1 MINWLNQLNPSDP
14 LYWPASLVLLFLI
27 LAAGWFIKQTGR
39 RLIRSEQGTIIWN
52 KMMNLLILFAAVV
65 FAFNY
70 LSQSDWMM
78 EPLFVLGD
86 STITPM
92 LILVLVF
99 AVILAVQF
107 SKVLRENILA
117 GVYRKYKVEI
127 SIQATINTL
136 LHYSILLL
144 IILFALNSLGF
155 RFGSLTVFAGVLGVG
170 IGFGLKDIMNNFVS
184 GLIILFNRPI
194 KVGDRVVVD
203 GNIIDIEKIQIRNT
217 IGRTR
222 ANERLVIPNS
232 YFLQEKF
239 INRSYVAK
247 QLRIHVAVGVP
258 YGSDL
263 ELAAS
268 LLEEAVY
275 ELRERK
281 WPDTMEKA
289 EPRVFLEEFRDRDI
303 LLKVWFFIEDQAN
316 EFEFIIPSDLRYI
329 IYRKFN
335 ENGVEFA
342 VPRQEILIIN
352 DEEEMKHEE

>member
-1 MINWLNQLNPSDP
+1 MFDWLDQLNPSDP
-14 LYWPASLVLLFLI
+14 LYWLAGLVLLLLI
-27 LAAGWFIKQTGR
+27 LAVGWLIKHYGR
-39 RLIRSEQGTIIWN
+39 HLFRTEQGTIIWN
-52 KMMNLLILFAAVV
+52 KMLNLLILFSAVI
-65 FAFNY
+65 FTFNY
-70 LSQSDWMM
+70 LSESDWMM
-78 EPLFVLGD
+78 KPLFTLGD
-86 STITPM
+86 SDITPM

-107 SKVLRENILA
+107 SKVLRESILA
-117 GVYRKYKVEI
+117 GVYRKYDVEI

-136 LHYSILLL
+136 LHYSILLF

-155 RFGSLTVFAGVLGVG
+155 RFGSLTVFASVLGVG

-184 GLIILFNRPI
+184 GLIILFSRPI

-203 GNIIDIEKIQIRNT
+203 DKIIDIEKIQIRNT
-217 IGRTR
+217 IGHTR
-222 ANERLVIPNS
+222 ANERIVIPNS

-239 INRSYVAK
+239 INRSYFEK
-247 QLRIHVAVGVP
+247 KLRINVAVGVP

-263 ELAAS
+263 ELATT

-275 ELRERK
+275 ELRETK
-281 WPDTMEKA
+281 WPDTMENA
-289 EPRVFLEEFRDRDI
+289 EPRVFVEEFRDRDI

-335 ENGVEFA
+335 EDGVEFA

-352 DEEEMKHEE
+352 DEEEMKYHE

>member
-1 MINWLNQLNPSDP
+1 MFDWLDQLNPSDP
-14 LYWPASLVLLFLI
+14 LYWLAGLVLLLLI
-27 LAAGWFIKQTGR
+27 LAVGWLIKHYGR
-39 RLIRSEQGTIIWN
+39 HLFRTEQGTIIWN
-52 KMMNLLILFAAVV
+52 KMLNLLILFSAVI
-65 FAFNY
+65 FTFNY
-70 LSQSDWMM
+70 LSESDWMM
-78 EPLFVLGD
+78 KPLFTLGD
-86 STITPM
+86 SDITPM

-107 SKVLRENILA
+107 SKVLRESILA
-117 GVYRKYKVEI
+117 RVYRKYNVEI

-136 LHYSILLL
+136 LHYSILLF

-155 RFGSLTVFAGVLGVG
+155 RFGSLTVFASVLGVG

-184 GLIILFNRPI
+184 GLIILFSRPI

-203 GNIIDIEKIQIRNT
+203 DKIIDIEKIQIRNT
-217 IGRTR
+217 IGHTR
-222 ANERLVIPNS
+222 ANERIVIPNS

-239 INRSYVAK
+239 INRSYFEK
-247 QLRIHVAVGVP
+247 KLRINVAVGVP

-263 ELAAS
+263 ELATT

-275 ELRERK
+275 ELRETK
-281 WPDTMEKA
+281 WPDTMENA
-289 EPRVFLEEFRDRDI
+289 EPRVFVEEFRDRDI

-335 ENGVEFA
+335 EDGVEFA

-352 DEEEMKHEE
+352 DEEEMKYHE

>member
-1 MINWLNQLNPSDP
+1 MFDWLDQLNPSDP
-14 LYWPASLVLLFLI
+14 LYWLAGLVLLLLI
-27 LAAGWFIKQTGR
+27 LAVGWLIKHYGR
-39 RLIRSEQGTIIWN
+39 HLFRTEQGTIIWN
-52 KMMNLLILFAAVV
+52 KMLNLLILFSAVI
-65 FAFNY
+65 FTFNY
-70 LSQSDWMM
+70 LSESDWMM
-78 EPLFVLGD
+78 KPLFTLGD
-86 STITPM
+86 SDITPM

-107 SKVLRENILA
+107 SKVLRESILA
-117 GVYRKYKVEI
+117 GVYRKYDVEI

-136 LHYSILLL
+136 LHYSILLF

-155 RFGSLTVFAGVLGVG
+155 RFGSLTVFASVLGVG

-184 GLIILFNRPI
+184 GLIILFSRPI

-203 GNIIDIEKIQIRNT
+203 DKIIDIEKIQIRNT
-217 IGRTR
+217 IGHTR
-222 ANERLVIPNS
+222 ANERIVIPNS

-239 INRSYVAK
+239 INRSYFEK
-247 QLRIHVAVGVP
+247 KLRINVAVGVP

-263 ELAAS
+263 ELATT

-275 ELRERK
+275 ELRETK
-281 WPDTMEKA
+281 WPDTMENA
-289 EPRVFLEEFRDRDI
+289 EPRVFVEEFRDRDI

-335 ENGVEFA
+335 EDGVEFA
-342 VPRQEILIIN
+342 VPRQEILIIK
-352 DEEEMKHEE
+352 DEEEMKYHE

>member
-1 MINWLNQLNPSDP
+1 MFNWLNQLSPSDA
-14 LYWPASLVLLFLI
+14 LYWVSALVLLLLI
-27 LAAGWFIKQTGR
+27 IAVGWLIKHYGR
-39 RLIRSEQGTIIWN
+39 HLFRTEQGTIIWD
-52 KMMNLLILFAAVV
+52 KMLNLLVLFSAVI
-65 FAFNY
+65 FTFNY
-70 LSQSDWMM
+70 LSESDWMM
-78 EPLFVLGD
+78 DSLFTLGD
-86 STITPM
+86 SDITPM

-99 AVILAVQF
+99 AVILAVRF
-107 SKVLRENILA
+107 SKVLRETILA
-117 GVYRKYKVEI
+117 GVYRKYNVEI

-136 LHYSILLL
+136 LHYSILLF

-155 RFGSLTVFAGVLGVG
+155 RFGSLTVFASVLGVG

-247 QLRIHVAVGVP
+247 QLRINVDVHAP

-263 ELAAS
+263 ELVTS
-268 LLEEAVY
+268 LLEEAVH
-275 ELRERK
+275 ELQETK
-281 WPDTMEKA
+281 WPDTMGNA
-289 EPRVFLEEFRDRDI
+289 EPRVFVEDFRDHDI
-303 LLKVWFFIEDQAN
+303 LLKVWFSIEDQAN

-342 VPRQEILIIN
+342 VPRQEILIVN
-352 DEEEMKHEE
+352 DEEEMKHHE